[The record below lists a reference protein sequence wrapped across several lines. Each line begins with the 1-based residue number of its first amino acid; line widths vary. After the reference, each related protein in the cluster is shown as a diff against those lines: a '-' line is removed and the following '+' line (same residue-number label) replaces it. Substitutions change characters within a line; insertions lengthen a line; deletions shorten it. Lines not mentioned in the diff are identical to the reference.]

1 MKNNSFINQGSHF
14 IKVSLKGI
22 SQVILIENTITGAI
36 ILLAIMISS
45 IPLGVIA
52 ILSAM
57 LGTIVGKL
65 GGAEKEIVEQG
76 LFGFNSVLTGMALYL
91 FLTGPYHWI
100 LSLIGALLAAIVTAA
115 LMHVMKKT
123 GIPVLT
129 FPFIILTLFTLL
141 VSYRLSA
148 VHISNE
154 LVPQSLWQW
163 ELDITGPFNLTE
175 GIFTGIGQVFFLD
188 YAISGA
194 LLFVAVFWA
203 GWRLG
208 LYAFLGN
215 AAALLTAIILEAERS
230 LIFVGLYGY
239 NGILTAIA
247 VSLVFNSSTRRVSYV
262 TGIAAACL
270 TVPIAASLHT
280 WLLPFGL
287 PPLTMPFVLST
298 WLFLG
303 ARKVLPKL

>member
-1 MKNNSFINQGSHF
+1 M
-14 IKVSLKGI
+14 
-22 SQVILIENTITGAI
+22 
-36 ILLAIMISS
+36 
-45 IPLGVIA
+45 
-52 ILSAM
+52 LSAM
-57 LGTIVGKL
+57 IGTLLGKL
-65 GGAEKEIVEQG
+65 GGADKEIVDQG

-100 LSLIGALLAAIVTAA
+100 LSLIGAFLAAIVTAA
-115 LMHVMKKT
+115 WMHMMKNT
-123 GIPVLT
+123 GLPILT
-129 FPFIILTLFTLL
+129 FPFVVLTLFTLL

-148 VHISNE
+148 VHTSNA

-163 ELDITGPFNLTE
+163 KLDITGPFNLPE

-188 YAISGA
+188 YAISGI

-215 AAALLTAIILEAERS
+215 AAALLTALILGAERS

-239 NGILTAIA
+239 NGILTAMA
-247 VSLVFNSSTRRVSYV
+247 VAVIFNTSKRRLSYV
-262 TGIAAACL
+262 MGIIAACL

-298 WLFLG
+298 WIFLS

>member
-1 MKNNSFINQGSHF
+1 
-14 IKVSLKGI
+14 
-22 SQVILIENTITGAI
+22 
-36 ILLAIMISS
+36 
-45 IPLGVIA
+45 
-52 ILSAM
+52 
-57 LGTIVGKL
+57 
-65 GGAEKEIVEQG
+65 
-76 LFGFNSVLTGMALYL
+76 
-91 FLTGPYHWI
+91 
-100 LSLIGALLAAIVTAA
+100 
-115 LMHVMKKT
+115 MHVMKNT
-123 GIPVLT
+123 DIPVLT

-141 VSYRLSA
+141 VSYRLSI

-163 ELDITGPFNLTE
+163 ELDISGPFNLTE
-175 GIFTGIGQVFFLD
+175 GIFTGIGQVFLID
-188 YAISGA
+188 HTISGI

-215 AAALLTAIILEAERS
+215 AAALVTALILGAERS

-247 VSLVFNSSTRRVSYV
+247 VALIFNTSKSPISYV
-262 TGIAAACL
+262 TGIMAACL
-270 TVPIAASLHT
+270 TVPITASLHT

-287 PPLTMPFVLST
+287 PPLTLPFVLST
-298 WLFLG
+298 WILLS

>member
-1 MKNNSFINQGSHF
+1 MT
-14 IKVSLKGI
+14 VSLKGI
-22 SQVILIENTITGAI
+22 SQVILIDNAVTGAI
-36 ILLAIMISS
+36 ILLAITISS
-45 IPLGVIA
+45 FSLGVIA
-52 ILSAM
+52 MLSAM
-57 LGTIVGKL
+57 IGTLLGKL
-65 GGAEKEIVEQG
+65 GGADKEIVDQG

-100 LSLIGALLAAIVTAA
+100 LSLIGAFLAAIVTAA
-115 LMHVMKKT
+115 WMHMMKNT
-123 GIPVLT
+123 GLPILT
-129 FPFIILTLFTLL
+129 FPFVVLTLFTLL

-148 VHISNE
+148 VHTSNA

-163 ELDITGPFNLTE
+163 KLDITGPFNLPE

-188 YAISGA
+188 YAISGI

-215 AAALLTAIILEAERS
+215 AAALLTALILGAERS

-239 NGILTAIA
+239 NGILTAMA
-247 VSLVFNSSTRRVSYV
+247 VAVIFNTSKRRLSYV
-262 TGIAAACL
+262 MGIIAACL

-298 WLFLG
+298 WIFLS

>member
-1 MKNNSFINQGSHF
+1 MKNKSFVNRFHF
-14 IKVSLKGI
+14 MTVSLKGI
-22 SQVILIENTITGAI
+22 SQVILIENAVTGAI
-36 ILLAIMISS
+36 ILLAITISS
-45 IPLGVIA
+45 FSLGVIA
-52 ILSAM
+52 MLSAM
-57 LGTIVGKL
+57 IGTLLGKL
-65 GGAEKEIVEQG
+65 GGADKEIVNQG

-100 LSLIGALLAAIVTAA
+100 LSLIGAFLAAIVTAA
-115 LMHVMKKT
+115 WMHVMKNT
-123 GIPVLT
+123 GLPVLT
-129 FPFIILTLFTLL
+129 FPFVVLTLFTLL

-148 VHISNE
+148 VHTSNA

-163 ELDITGPFNLTE
+163 KLDITGPFNLPE

-188 YAISGA
+188 YAISGI
-194 LLFVAVFWA
+194 LLFIAVFWA

-215 AAALLTAIILEAERS
+215 AAALLTALILGAERS

-239 NGILTAIA
+239 NGILTAMA
-247 VSLVFNSSTRRVSYV
+247 VAVVFNTSKRRLSYV
-262 TGIAAACL
+262 TGIIAACL

-298 WLFLG
+298 WIFLS